1 MGLTQP
7 RQLIVNVDEDHDL
20 ACEDVSWGYTPY
32 FVLTVDPS
40 GMFEVKTKG
49 PMDDE
54 QVVAIL
60 YEVIQNAIR
69 NGIFPDP
76 KENDERNIQSVPEVR
91 SDAVG
96 IDE

>member
-1 MGLTQP
+1 MGETNP

-32 FVLTVDPS
+32 LVLTVHPS

-49 PMDDE
+49 PMSDQ
-54 QVVAIL
+54 QVVSIL
-60 YEVIQNAIR
+60 YEVLMNAMR

-76 KENDERNIQSVPEVR
+76 KENDERNVQSVPEVR
-91 SDAVG
+91 EDPVG
-96 IDE
+96 TDE